1 MKCSGLTEC
10 SSYFQSWLLRN
21 PLLNV
26 SALGTD
32 QSVQAPQGSALD
44 NEEVKLHGDPYSLGQ
59 AERLLFLTAGS
70 SREKSAEHATSK
82 DLGHTELVG
91 GACRSYFKTRGCGFS
106 QKGEVGS
113 PDHSGSFC
121 IP

>member
-1 MKCSGLTEC
+1 MKCSGTTEC

-21 PLLNV
+21 APLNI
-26 SALGTD
+26 SAPGTD
-32 QSVQAPQGSALD
+32 QSVQTPQGSTLD
-44 NEEVKLHGDPYSLGQ
+44 NEEVKLHGETYSLGQ
-59 AERLLFLTAGS
+59 AERLLFLTAGR
-70 SREKSAEHATSK
+70 SREKSAEQATSE

-91 GACRSYFKTRGCGFS
+91 GAHRSYFKTRDCGFS

-113 PDHSGSFC
+113 ADHSGSFC